1 MGGDLA
7 LDRGGQLMDTLIGK
21 TLQDGKYT
29 LDQLLGRGGFG
40 ITYRATHHFLN
51 QRVVIKTLNQDL
63 DQDPEFEDLQR
74 KFQDEA
80 RRLALCFHPNI
91 VRVSDFFNEAGMP
104 YMVMDYI
111 PGKTL
116 HEVVF
121 PDHPLRESVAIHFVR
136 QIAAALKVIHH
147 NGLLHRDIK
156 PQNIILRKGTT
167 QVVLI
172 DFGIA
177 REFTPDAIQTHTN
190 LISPGYAPI
199 EQYLPQEKRTPAT
212 DVYGLA
218 ATLYALLTAQI
229 PAASI
234 LRERQRMPEPRALQP
249 HLSAAVNQAVVRG
262 MAIEARHRPPT
273 IEEWLALLPY
283 PQEEPA
289 AKPAPVVAPNTTHTA
304 TLAVGGLP
312 TTPPLTSAQTN
323 LAPGPPLAKPWLW
336 AAGAIALLLGGV
348 LALSSLLSLGSVF
361 GPQSP
366 APNPPPAD
374 PPAAEESFSPP
385 EAAPLETYP
394 ETDLGPPP
402 ESEPPIPEPDL
413 PPPVLDISP
422 SEPTSDPMTTPE
434 VPPATESQPEATG
447 NSQPEPSTPVETQD
461 KAESKPKKQD
471 KGTKKA
477 K

>member
-1 MGGDLA
+1 MGGDRA
-7 LDRGGQLMDTLIGK
+7 LDYRGQLMDALIGK
-21 TLQDGKYT
+21 TLQEGKYT

-51 QRVVIKTLNQDL
+51 QRVVIKTLNQEL
-63 DQDPEFEDLQR
+63 HQDPEFEDMQR

-121 PDHPLRESVAIHFVR
+121 PDHPLREAVAIHFVR

-156 PQNIILRKGTT
+156 PQNIILRQGTN

-177 REFTPDAIQTHTN
+177 REFTPNIVQTHTN

-234 LRERQRMPEPRALQP
+234 LRERQQMPEPRALQP
-249 HLSAAVNQAVVRG
+249 HLSAAINQAVVRG

-273 IEEWLALLPY
+273 IEAWLALLPY
-283 PQEEPA
+283 PQEESEVQ
-289 AKPAPVVAPNTTHTA
+289 PAPRVAASTTHAA
-304 TLAVGGLP
+304 TLAVGGRPASLP
-312 TTPPLTSAQTN
+312 LSSAQTHPVPGVS
-323 LAPGPPLAKPWLW
+323 LARPWLW
-336 AAGAIALLLGGV
+336 AVGAISLLLGGV

-361 GPQSP
+361 GPEPPAPSPSP
-366 APNPPPAD
+366 AEAPP
-374 PPAAEESFSPP
+374 AEESFPPP
-385 EAAPLETYP
+385 EAAPLEPYP
-394 ETDLGPPP
+394 ETDLEPPP
-402 ESEPPIPEPDL
+402 EPAPIPEPTL

-422 SEPTSDPMTTPE
+422 GNPPGDPAATTE
-434 VPPATESQPEATG
+434 VPSPGQDQPEATG
-447 NSQPEPSTPVETQD
+447 TAPLEPAAPVETQE
-461 KAESKPKKQD
+461 KSESKPQKPE
-471 KGTKKA
+471 KGSKKA